1 MKKYLS
7 IAALLAAGAAFANA
21 ASVTYGEEG
30 TENTVSAGD
39 QDIYMLSG
47 EDPYKSVKISSTEGD
62 STFNVSI
69 GTWGVEGTVDGMS
82 VNNSSSSNAVNI
94 TLRNGTLSGK
104 IDTSGST
111 GEVNIDLQMGYT
123 STENGG
129 VSLTTRIA
137 AGTSFVLSSNTTL
150 EFNDM
155 SSGTG
160 VLVWNLS
167 ADDVANRNVLISGK
181 EGTAGEKGTVAFS
194 ENVTIVLNFESEAAL
209 DAVVD
214 NNASFQ
220 LFGDGVT
227 ATGLSNA
234 SWKVQVDG
242 EETGSTLSV
251 NENGVATVVPE
262 PSAFGLLAG
271 LGALALVASRR
282 RRTKRA

>member
-30 TENTVSAGD
+30 TEVSAGD
-39 QDIYMLSG
+39 HDIYMLSG
-47 EDPYKSVKISSTEGD
+47 ENPYKSVKISSAEGD
-62 STFNVSI
+62 STVNVSI

-82 VNNSSSSNAVNI
+82 VNSSSRGAPVNI
-94 TLRNGTLSGK
+94 TLRNGTLSGE

-111 GEVNIDLQMGYT
+111 GKVNIDLQMGYT

-160 VLVWNLS
+160 VLVWDLS
-167 ADDVANRNVLISGK
+167 ENDVANQNVLISGK
-181 EGTAGEKGTVAFS
+181 EGPAGEKGTVTFS
-194 ENVTIVLNFESEAAL
+194 KNVTIVLNFESEAAL
-209 DAVVD
+209 DAVVN
-214 NNASFQ
+214 NNASW
-220 LFGDGVT
+220 T
-227 ATGLSNA
+227 
-234 SWKVQVDG
+234 VQVAG
-242 EETGSTLSV
+242 KETGRTLSV
-251 NENGVATVVPE
+251 NENGVVTVVPE

>member
-21 ASVTYGEEG
+21 ASVTYGEG
-30 TENTVSAGD
+30 TEVSAGD
-39 QDIYMLSG
+39 HDIYMLSG
-47 EDPYKSVKISSTEGD
+47 KDPYKSVKISSTKEDD
-62 STFNVSI
+62 SGFNVSI

-82 VNNSSSSNAVNI
+82 VDSSSSHPVYI

-104 IDTSGST
+104 IDTSVST
-111 GEVNIDLQMGYT
+111 GAVNIDLQMGYT
-123 STENGG
+123 PTEGG
-129 VSLTTRIA
+129 GASLTTRIA
-137 AGTSFVLSSNTTL
+137 AGTSFVLSSSTTL

-167 ADDVANRNVLISGK
+167 EDDVANQNVLISGS
-181 EGTAGEKGTVAFS
+181 GTVTFS
-194 ENVTIVLNFESEAAL
+194 KNATIVLNFESEAAL
-209 DAVVD
+209 NAVVE

-220 LFGDGVT
+220 LFGEGVR
-227 ATGLSNA
+227 ATELSNA
-234 SWKVQVDG
+234 SWTVQVAGVD
-242 EETGSTLSV
+242 TGRTLNV
-251 NENGVATVVPE
+251 DENGVATVVPE

>member
-30 TENTVSAGD
+30 TEVSAGD
-39 QDIYMLSG
+39 HDIYMLSG
-47 EDPYKSVKISSTEGD
+47 ENPYKSVKISSAEGD
-62 STFNVSI
+62 STVNVSI

-82 VNNSSSSNAVNI
+82 VNSSSRGAPVNI
-94 TLRNGTLSGK
+94 TLRNGTLSGE

-111 GEVNIDLQMGYT
+111 GAVNIDLQMGYT
-123 STENGG
+123 STEDEI
-129 VSLTTRIA
+129 SLTTRIA

-160 VLVWNLS
+160 VLVWDLS
-167 ADDVANRNVLISGK
+167 ENDVANQNVLISGS
-181 EGTAGEKGTVAFS
+181 GGTVAFS
-194 ENVTIVLNFESEAAL
+194 DNVTIVLNFESEAAL
-209 DAVVD
+209 DAVVA

-220 LFGDGVT
+220 LFGEGVR
-227 ATGLSNA
+227 ADGLSNA
-234 SWKVQVDG
+234 SWTVQVAG
-242 EETGSTLSV
+242 KETGSTLSV

>member
-47 EDPYKSVKISSTEGD
+47 EDPYKSVKISSAEGD
-62 STFNVSI
+62 SAFNVSI
-69 GTWGVEGTVDGMS
+69 GTWGIEGTVDGMS
-82 VNNSSSSNAVNI
+82 VNSSSSRPVNI

-111 GEVNIDLQMGYT
+111 GAVNIDLQMGYT
-123 STENGG
+123 STEDEI
-129 VSLTTRIA
+129 SLTTRIA
-137 AGTSFVLSSNTTL
+137 AGTSFVLSSTTTL

-167 ADDVANRNVLISGK
+167 ADDVANQNVLISGS
-181 EGTAGEKGTVAFS
+181 GTVAFS
-194 ENVTIVLNFESEAAL
+194 ENATIVLNFESEAAL

-234 SWKVQVDG
+234 SWTVQVAG
-242 EETGSTLSV
+242 EETGRTLSV

>member
-47 EDPYKSVKISSTEGD
+47 EDPYKSVKISSAEGD

-82 VNNSSSSNAVNI
+82 VNNRSSSNAVNI

-167 ADDVANRNVLISGK
+167 EGDVANQNVLISGK
-181 EGTAGEKGTVAFS
+181 GTVAFS
-194 ENVTIVLNFESEAAL
+194 KNVTIVLNFESEAAF
-209 DAVVD
+209 DAVVN

-220 LFGDGVT
+220 LFGEGVREN
-227 ATGLSNA
+227 GLSNA
-234 SWKVQVDG
+234 SWTVQVAG
-242 EETGSTLSV
+242 EDTGRTLSV
-251 NENGVATVVPE
+251 NEDGVATVVPE

>member
-1 MKKYLS
+1 M
-7 IAALLAAGAAFANA
+7 GD
-21 ASVTYGEEG
+21 T
-30 TENTVSAGD
+30 TV
-39 QDIYMLSG
+39 
-47 EDPYKSVKISSTEGD
+47 
-62 STFNVSI
+62 NVLI
-69 GTWGVEGTVDGMS
+69 GTWDGEEGTVDGMS

-94 TLRNGTLSGK
+94 TLRNGTLSGE

-111 GEVNIDLQMGYT
+111 GKVNIDLQMGYT

-129 VSLTTRIA
+129 VSLTTSIA
-137 AGTSFVLSSNTTL
+137 AGTSFVLSSETTL

-167 ADDVANRNVLISGK
+167 ADDVADQSVLISGK
-181 EGTAGEKGTVAFS
+181 GTVKFS
-194 ENVTIVLNFESEAAL
+194 ENATIVLNFESEAAL

-234 SWKVQVDG
+234 SWTVQVAG
-242 EETGSTLSV
+242 KETGSTLSV

>member
-1 MKKYLS
+1 MRKYLS

-82 VNNSSSSNAVNI
+82 VNNRSSSNAVNI

-167 ADDVANRNVLISGK
+167 ADDVANQNVLISGS
-181 EGTAGEKGTVAFS
+181 GTVTFS
-194 ENVTIVLNFESEAAL
+194 KNVTIVLNFESEAAL
-209 DAVVD
+209 DAVVN

-220 LFGDGVT
+220 LFGEGVR
-227 ATGLSNA
+227 ANGLSNA
-234 SWKVQVDG
+234 SWTVQVAG
-242 EETGSTLSV
+242 KETGRTLSV

>member
-167 ADDVANRNVLISGK
+167 ADDVANQNVLISGS
-181 EGTAGEKGTVAFS
+181 GTVAFS
-194 ENVTIVLNFESEAAL
+194 ENVTIVLNFESKAAL

>member
-21 ASVTYGEEG
+21 ASVTYGEG
-30 TENTVSAGD
+30 TEVSAGD
-39 QDIYMLSG
+39 HDIYMLSG
-47 EDPYKSVKISSTEGD
+47 ENPYKSVKISSTEED
-62 STFNVSI
+62 SAFNVSI

-82 VNNSSSSNAVNI
+82 VNSSSSAPVNI

-104 IDTSGST
+104 IDTSGRT

-123 STENGG
+123 SAEYEG

-160 VLVWNLS
+160 ALVWNLS
-167 ADDVANRNVLISGK
+167 ADDVANQNVLISGS
-181 EGTAGEKGTVAFS
+181 GTVTFS
-194 ENVTIVLNFESEAAL
+194 KNVTIVLNFENEAAL
-209 DAVVD
+209 DAVVN

-220 LFGDGVT
+220 LFGEGVS

-234 SWKVQVDG
+234 SWTVQVAG
-242 EETGSTLSV
+242 EETGRTLSV

-271 LGALALVASRR
+271 LGVLALVASRR

>member
-21 ASVTYGEEG
+21 ASVTYGEGIE
-30 TENTVSAGD
+30 VSAGD
-39 QDIYMLSG
+39 QNIYMLSG
-47 EDPYKSVKISSTEGD
+47 ENPYKSVKISSAEGD
-62 STFNVSI
+62 STVNVSI
-69 GTWGVEGTVDGMS
+69 GTWGAEGTVDGMS
-82 VNNSSSSNAVNI
+82 VMSVNSSPIHPVNI
-94 TLRNGTLSGK
+94 TLRNGTLSGE

-111 GEVNIDLQMGYT
+111 GAVNIDLQMGYT
-123 STENGG
+123 STEDGG

-150 EFNDM
+150 QFNDM

-167 ADDVANRNVLISGK
+167 ADDVANQNVLISGS
-181 EGTAGEKGTVAFS
+181 GTVTFS
-194 ENVTIVLNFESEAAL
+194 ENATIVLNFESEAAL
-209 DAVVD
+209 DAVVN

-220 LFGDGVT
+220 LFGEGVS
-227 ATGLSNA
+227 ATGQGDA
-234 SWKVQVDG
+234 SWTVQVDG
-242 EETGSTLSV
+242 ADTGLTLSV
-251 NENGVATVVPE
+251 NEDGVATVVPE